1 MSRNIEFEPEEYYH
15 LYNRGTEKRIIFRHD
30 KDRNRFLASLYVS
43 NGSNTIHA
51 SNHQALTIPE
61 LLTLDRGEPLVDI
74 CAYCLMPNHF
84 HLLVRER
91 TEGGI
96 ARFMQKL
103 LTGYTMY
110 FNTIN
115 ERSGA
120 LFQGKYKA
128 EHADNDRYL
137 KYLIAYIHL
146 NPIQLIEPR
155 WKEVGLK
162 NRARAEQYLNHYRY
176 SSFLDYCGTEKR
188 AEQRILNL
196 EALPEYFVSPN
207 DFRTSVTEWLGFKS

>member
-120 LFQGKYKA
+120 LFQGKIQSRTCGQRSLSQISYC
-128 EHADNDRYL
+128 
-137 KYLIAYIHL
+137 IHSSEP
-146 NPIQLIEPR
+146 NPT
-155 WKEVGLK
+155 
-162 NRARAEQYLNHYRY
+162 H
-176 SSFLDYCGTEKR
+176 
-188 AEQRILNL
+188 
-196 EALPEYFVSPN
+196 
-207 DFRTSVTEWLGFKS
+207 RTAMEGEWV